1 MSLTS
6 STRKKKTR
14 AELRK
19 YGFVM
24 FTAFAVIS
32 GLLFWRER
40 PAWVFTAVPSLL
52 FLIFA
57 LVLPK
62 ALGPV
67 ETLWMKLAA
76 VLGFIMTNLLLF
88 LVFLIA
94 IIPIGL
100 VLRVLKKTPIPK
112 GFSKHASSYWL
123 EVDKN
128 GPGSRPEK
136 PY

>member
-1 MSLTS
+1 M
-6 STRKKKTR
+6 
-14 AELRK
+14 RK
-19 YGFVM
+19 YGLVM
-24 FTAFAVIS
+24 FAALAVIS

-62 ALGPV
+62 ALGSA

-100 VLRVLKKTPIPK
+100 LLRVLKKTPIPK
-112 GFSKHASSYWL
+112 GFSKHVSSYWL